1 MFNASSSEWRLNKTP
16 RPHGQSGRAVSQPLG
31 GSISSRGG
39 GVQTTVLSN
48 NDHHPLVIEFEQ
60 EHILR

>member
-16 RPHGQSGRAVSQPLG
+16 RPHGQSGRAVSQPLV
-31 GSISSRGG
+31 GSIGSRG

-60 EHILR
+60 EQILR